1 MALASAARALPEQV
15 SWRAAA
21 DGPAADG
28 QGNWNGGRWHGGRW
42 HGGRW
47 WPYAAVVAGLGL
59 AAWPYYGGPGYYD
72 DYYPYVDE
80 TYVDP
85 GYVDGG
91 YVEPGY
97 GDNGVAYCIRRFRTY
112 DQSTGTYIGKGG
124 RRYPCP

>member
-1 MALASAARALPEQV
+1 VAGGGRWAGGN
-15 SWRAAA
+15 W
-21 DGPAADG
+21 
-28 QGNWNGGRWHGGRW
+28 QGGRWNGGRWNGGRW

-47 WPYAAVVAGLGL
+47 WPYAAVGVGLGL
-59 AAWPYYGGPGYYD
+59 AAWPYYGGYGYYD

-97 GDNGVAYCIRRFRTY
+97 GDDGVAYCTRRFRTY
-112 DQSTGTYIGKGG
+112 DPASGTYVGKGG